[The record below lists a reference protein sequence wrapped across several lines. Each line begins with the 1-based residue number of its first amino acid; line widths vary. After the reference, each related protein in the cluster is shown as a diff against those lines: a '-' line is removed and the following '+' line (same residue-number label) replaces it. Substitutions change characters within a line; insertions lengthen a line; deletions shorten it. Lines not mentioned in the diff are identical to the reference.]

1 LNAIREIVMNQY
13 LKTRLGFSNE
23 DISKLW
29 KVYSRLRHRS
39 LDSIVQV
46 LDLLQNEL
54 NFTTDKIKKNG
65 FLLYASAEN
74 IRSILTIPSVA
85 DVPMTEF
92 LLQRPKIAMQNA
104 DSVRKIIDHIV
115 SFDIPENRILKCIE
129 ILTLGPETVHERLV
143 QLQKVKE
150 FHVLCG
156 HPRVL
161 RLIHYQNKAKTRL
174 EYLKQMKVKC
184 ASLHVLSATSETF
197 EKYARDG
204 IDRTKGRDIVHY
216 IAKTF
221 KMPNDDAR
229 RVLARHPNWCHV
241 PVLSIK
247 ASMDYLI
254 YKKFTPAEI
263 AENLMLLLYPVQ
275 RIEQK
280 LSALMEWQNEND
292 DSKMISGVALSEISK
307 SKLLNLCLYF
317 IEAEYHF
324 SGDGLWSLDLDRMKQ
339 TDVISPAIMDFPKTL
354 TKVYRYGKKDQKS
367 AQATV

>member
-1 LNAIREIVMNQY
+1 M
-13 LKTRLGFSNE
+13 
-23 DISKLW
+23 ISI
-29 KVYSRLRHRS
+29 S
-39 LDSIVQV
+39 
-46 LDLLQNEL
+46 
-54 NFTTDKIKKNG
+54 
-65 FLLYASAEN
+65 
-74 IRSILTIPSVA
+74 
-85 DVPMTEF
+85 
-92 LLQRPKIAMQNA
+92 
-104 DSVRKIIDHIV
+104 
-115 SFDIPENRILKCIE
+115 
-129 ILTLGPETVHERLV
+129 
-143 QLQKVKE
+143 
-150 FHVLCG
+150 
-156 HPRVL
+156 
-161 RLIHYQNKAKTRL
+161 
-174 EYLKQMKVKC
+174 
-184 ASLHVLSATSETF
+184 SATSETF

-221 KMPNDDAR
+221 KLTNDDVR

-263 AENLMLLLYPVQ
+263 SENLMLLLYPVQ

-324 SGDGLWSLDLDRMKQ
+324 SGDGLWALDLDRMKQ
-339 TDVISPAIMDFPKTL
+339 TDVISPTILDFPKSL

-367 AQATV
+367 AQVTV